1 MKALAIGAGRS
12 SAKTIL
18 PKFTA
23 VSPAVVQKISTVT
36 ATACV
41 VAAWIFA
48 LTNRDIACCIAALI
62 GVTAAIA
69 ASSSTQARKG
79 GEL

>member
-1 MKALAIGAGRS
+1 MMKAISLKAPGR
-12 SAKTIL
+12 AFNL
-18 PKFTA
+18 PSMAALTA
-23 VSPAVVQKISTVT
+23 ALSRISTVT

-41 VAAWIFA
+41 IAAWIFA
-48 LTNRDIACCIAALI
+48 ITDRDIACCIAALI
-62 GVTAAIA
+62 GVTAALA